1 MMLAT
6 STAPIFSTFA
16 DEPDMQVLVEMF
28 VAEVPNKINAF
39 EAHASTRNWPKLK
52 QLSHQLKG
60 SAGGYG
66 FDAVTP
72 LVQRLETAV
81 NPPQPNVQEV
91 DACTQQLVEML
102 RRLSV

>member
-1 MMLAT
+1 MLAT
-6 STAPIFSTFA
+6 STSPILSTFA
-16 DEPDMQVLVEMF
+16 DDPDMRELVEMF
-28 VAEVPNKINAF
+28 VAEVPDKINAF

-66 FDAVTP
+66 FEAITP
-72 LVQRLETAV
+72 LAQRLEMAV
-81 NPPQPNVQEV
+81 NPVQPDVQEV
-91 DACTQQLVEML
+91 DACIQQLVEVL